1 MLRHRSAR
9 GQSVIEYVV
18 LIVAA
23 AAALAAM
30 FGYIR
35 SSMSH
40 RFKSGADGIG
50 QGLQY

>member
-1 MLRHRSAR
+1 MRTRYR

-30 FGYIR
+30 FGFLR
-35 SSMSH
+35 SSVTH

-50 QGLQY
+50 QGLLY